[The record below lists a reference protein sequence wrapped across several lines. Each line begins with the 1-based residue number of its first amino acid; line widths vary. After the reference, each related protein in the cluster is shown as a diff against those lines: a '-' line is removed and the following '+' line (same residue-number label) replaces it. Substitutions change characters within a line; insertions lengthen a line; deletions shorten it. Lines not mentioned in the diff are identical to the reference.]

1 MAKKENVKNFHSL
14 IQAHVLTLAVTD
26 TASLLKTV
34 RVGELANEI
43 PGEPTPHELAAC
55 ADPITLMSEDHDPI
69 DPRRYDNV
77 RNQWIPADRD
87 YNAVVQIINT
97 EHQRL
102 INAGLTDPH
111 YDFRMVCARFLDDT
125 QEELYPRTLKEQVL
139 RSGDW

>member
-1 MAKKENVKNFHSL
+1 MAKKENVKDLHSL

-34 RVGELANEI
+34 RVGEMANEI

-55 ADPITLMSEDHDPI
+55 ADHITLMSEDHDPI

-102 INAGLTDPH
+102 VNAGLADPH
-111 YDFRMVCARFLDDT
+111 YDFRMACARFLDDT
-125 QEELYPRTLKEQVL
+125 QEELYPRALKEQVL